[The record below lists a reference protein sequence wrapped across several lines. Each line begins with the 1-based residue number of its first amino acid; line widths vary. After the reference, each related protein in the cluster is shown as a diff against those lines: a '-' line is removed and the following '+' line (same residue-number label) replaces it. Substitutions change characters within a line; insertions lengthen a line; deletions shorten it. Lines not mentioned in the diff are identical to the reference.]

1 MLSFSEYC
9 QLYSQ
14 AGLELLDW
22 QKKYLDKFY
31 EHFEERK
38 RSSEPIM
45 LNVSRKSGK
54 SSFELELMIQL
65 IGYCNYLRKAGRIS
79 K

>member
-9 QLYSQ
+9 QSCLKSEF
-14 AGLELLDW
+14 ELLDW

-31 EHFEERK
+31 ERFEERK
-38 RSSEPIM
+38 RSGEPMM

-54 SSFELELMIQL
+54 SSFELELIIRL
-65 IGYCNYLRKAGRIS
+65 IGYCNYLRKREP

>member
-9 QLYSQ
+9 QLHSQ
-14 AGLELLDW
+14 AGFELLDW
-22 QKKYLDKFY
+22 QKKFLDKFY
-31 EHFEERK
+31 EQFEERK
-38 RSSEPIM
+38 RSGEPMM

-65 IGYCNYLRKAGRIS
+65 IGYCNYLRKRERI
-79 K
+79 